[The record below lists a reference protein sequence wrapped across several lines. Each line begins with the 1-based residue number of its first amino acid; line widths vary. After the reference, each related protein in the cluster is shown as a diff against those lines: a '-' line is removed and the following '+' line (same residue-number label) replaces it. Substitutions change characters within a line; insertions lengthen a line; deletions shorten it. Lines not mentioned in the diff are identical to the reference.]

1 MLKTQMFAATLR
13 MTRTRTLVRALSGV
27 SLIGLAIALSSHG
40 GAAPSAEQFRFRD
53 NCDPATFNAVVG
65 PGTCTGNG
73 DTTFPKFIQELTE
86 DRSVGAWRI
95 NPDET
100 GLDSGDHTL
109 LVSRGGELHTFT
121 KVEKFGGGIV
131 PLLNEL
137 AGVPEVAPECRNLNP
152 VAATPGSTPI
162 FPGSATPGP
171 VAGTA
176 GLPIGKTN
184 FQCCIHPWMHTTVE
198 VKSHH

>member
-13 MTRTRTLVRALSGV
+13 MTRTRTLVRALSGL

-53 NCDPATFNAVVG
+53 NCDPATFNAVIG
-65 PGTCTGNG
+65 PGTCVGSG
-73 DTTFPKFIQELTE
+73 DTTFQKFIQELTE

-131 PLLNEL
+131 PGLNIL
-137 AGVPEVAPECRNLNP
+137 AGVPEVAPECQNLNP
-152 VAATPGSTPI
+152 AAATPGSTPV
-162 FPGSATPGP
+162 FPGSAVPGTT
-171 VAGTA
+171 AGTA
-176 GLPIGKTN
+176 GLPVGKTR
-184 FQCCIHPWMHTTVE
+184 FQCCIHPWMRTTVE